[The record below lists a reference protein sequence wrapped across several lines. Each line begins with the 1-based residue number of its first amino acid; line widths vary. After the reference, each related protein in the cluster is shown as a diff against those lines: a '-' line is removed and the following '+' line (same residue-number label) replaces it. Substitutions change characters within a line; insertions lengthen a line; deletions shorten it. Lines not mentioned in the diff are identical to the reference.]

1 MLSII
6 LAIAAPSFISISVT
20 VWLSVV
26 LYNYIKSGTYKD
38 DVCTEWN
45 NSKQSWR

>member
-1 MLSII
+1 MLSIL
-6 LAIAAPSFISISVT
+6 LAVIAPAFISISCT
-20 VWLSVV
+20 VWLSTV
-26 LYNYIKSGTYKD
+26 LYKYIRSGTYKD